1 MSGEGCAAPERRLLR
16 RARVTLA
23 LQIAAA
29 LTLAVAGLGACVYR
43 IVLHEQQTDINNWI
57 HYEIGYGTP
66 GDAKLCEW
74 MFALQDGRIVRPVS
88 APAGFP
94 LLAPMSSAPAD
105 GRAVSSSLSA
115 NGTVY
120 SVLTERVGGR
130 VLQVVFDTR
139 YERADLWHV
148 VNALILTEAVGLAAV
163 GLVSAGLARRSIS
176 PLGEALAR
184 QRRFVADASHE
195 LRTPLTRLH
204 TRAQLLLRWQGAEL
218 PEQVVGELEQ
228 LIRGARE
235 LGDVV
240 DDLLLSASLHP
251 DPARR
256 ERVDLTALARS
267 VIEAERPRAEQRTL
281 VLDLGG
287 EGGNGSG
294 PASGNGSSSS
304 GNSIVYGIESPL
316 RRMISALVDNAIG
329 HTPPT
334 GRIVLALRPAD
345 GGHSVELDVSDN
357 GTGFDPADGAR
368 IFERFARGERSDAHR
383 FGLGLALV
391 REVVESHG
399 GTISAHG
406 VPGHGAQFVVRLP
419 AAADLPTDTR
429 TGTGNSTGTG
439 TA

>member
-1 MSGEGCAAPERRLLR
+1 MLR
-16 RARVTLA
+16 RARVALA

-29 LTLAVAGLGACVYR
+29 LTLAVAGLGVCVYR
-43 IVLHEQQTDINNWI
+43 VVLHGQRTDINNWI
-57 HYEIGYGTP
+57 YYELGHGTP
-66 GDAKLCEW
+66 GDGKPCEW

-94 LLAPMSSAPAD
+94 LLGAMTQAPAD
-105 GRAVSSSLSA
+105 GHAVSSSLSA

-120 SVLTERVGGR
+120 SVLTEQDGGR

-139 YERADLWHV
+139 YERADLQHV
-148 VNALILTEAVGLAAV
+148 INALLMTEAVGLAAV
-163 GLVSAGLARRSIS
+163 ALVSAGLARRSIS

-204 TRAQLLLRWQGAEL
+204 TRAQLLLRWRGAEL
-218 PEQVVGELEQ
+218 PEQVVSELEQ

-256 ERVDLTALARS
+256 GRVDLAALARS
-267 VIEAERPRAEQRTL
+267 VIEAEQPRAEQRTL
-281 VLDLGG
+281 ILDLGSG
-287 EGGNGSG
+287 PEGGNGG
-294 PASGNGSSSS
+294 GNGM
-304 GNSIVYGIESPL
+304 VHGIESPL

-334 GRIVLALRPAD
+334 GRIVLTLRPAD
-345 GGHSVELDVSDN
+345 GGRTVELDVSDD

-406 VPGHGAQFVVRLP
+406 TPGRGARFVVRLP
-419 AAADLPTDTR
+419 AAAAVPMDTR
-429 TGTGNSTGTG
+429 TGTG